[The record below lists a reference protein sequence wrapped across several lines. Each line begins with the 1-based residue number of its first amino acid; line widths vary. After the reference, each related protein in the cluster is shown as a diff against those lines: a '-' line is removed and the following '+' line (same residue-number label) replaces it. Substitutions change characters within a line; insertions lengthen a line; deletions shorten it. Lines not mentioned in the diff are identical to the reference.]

1 MHNLHSVTFIPW
13 ESTEPPSESVI
24 RSILAEENLKPYAW
38 GNNPG
43 DVYQAH
49 THGFD
54 KVIYVIQGSIT
65 FGLPEDG
72 QQVTLKAGDRLEL
85 PAGTQHNATVGEHGV
100 RCLEA
105 HR

>member
-1 MHNLHSVTFIPW
+1 MQNSSTVTIIPW
-13 ESTEPPSESVI
+13 DATEPPSESAI

-49 THGFD
+49 THEYD

-65 FGLPEDG
+65 FGLPEEG
-72 QQVTLKAGDRLEL
+72 KQVALKAGDRLEL
-85 PAGTQHNATVGEHGV
+85 PAGTQHNATVGENGV

>member
-1 MHNLHSVTFIPW
+1 MQNSSTVTIIPW
-13 ESTEPPSESVI
+13 DSTEPPSESVI

-49 THGFD
+49 THEYD

-65 FGLPEDG
+65 FGLPEED
-72 QQVTLKAGDRLEL
+72 QRVTLRAGDRLEL
-85 PAGTQHNATVGEHGV
+85 PAGTQHSAIVGENGA

>member
-1 MHNLHSVTFIPW
+1 MQNSSNVIIIPW
-13 ESTEPPSESVI
+13 DATEPPSESAI
-24 RSILAEENLKPYAW
+24 RSILVEENLKPYAW

-49 THGFD
+49 THGYD

-65 FGLPEDG
+65 FGLPEED
-72 QQVTLKAGDRLEL
+72 QRVTLRAGDRLEL
-85 PAGTQHNATVGEHGV
+85 PAGTQHNAIVGENGV